1 MDLQQ
6 WQGRLFW
13 DILNRGLDDDRLRGF
28 ENFVI
33 KWIIIIKVIL
43 SIKSD
48 FLFSKLL
55 DHWLDVPVL
64 RYRQEKVMHFL
75 TGLDF
80 PLEPP
85 SPRPCQLGIE
95 AAIFHLTSWSA
106 SWETRLSRRWT
117 ELRPGQSSGQLYEI
131 KRNYFL
137 FYFEIIC
144 YGLCYH
150 NKRTYIWNYT
160 NYKSKLYGCHWSIG
174 F

>member
-1 MDLQQ
+1 MCNVIFQFPNLSLSSRNWGHSTDGTQPGTKHWHLFNDKTRDRWTSNCDN

-13 DILNRGLDDDRLRGF
+13 EILNRGLDDDRLRGF

-64 RYRQEKVMHFL
+64 RHRQEKVMHFL
-75 TGLDF
+75 TGLDS
-80 PLEPP
+80 PSEPP

-95 AAIFHLTSWSA
+95 ASIFHLTS
-106 SWETRLSRRWT
+106 
-117 ELRPGQSSGQLYEI
+117 
-131 KRNYFL
+131 
-137 FYFEIIC
+137 
-144 YGLCYH
+144 
-150 NKRTYIWNYT
+150 
-160 NYKSKLYGCHWSIG
+160 
-174 F
+174 